1 MKPTVEKKQI
11 SEGIISKFIE
21 KFFDSYKRG
30 LEKQFIAASRQRD
43 PELGDNLDKADQ
55 HIQDAIDILN
65 SRAKRNK

>member
-1 MKPTVEKKQI
+1 MKKPLIEN
-11 SEGIISKFIE
+11 IITDFID
-21 KFFDSYKRG
+21 KFFESYKKG
-30 LEKQFIAASRQRD
+30 ITKQFIAASRKRD